1 MVSKKRKRCE
11 KQSHTRSKKK
21 KKDTEKK
28 TVKQKIKKG
37 KEFIREYVQEM
48 HTIRLQSFLFINWI
62 FETQTLEET
71 FEIKQQDLVQI
82 QKLFI
87 KDRYDCTTIYSNWFQ
102 EYKQIFTPIQISF
115 QPLEKSLSYQARKML
130 TNIQEH
136 LRIDDNIRHYTQRIN
151 THLWK
156 LLHLFYKN
164 KLQFPLNEREQ
175 YCFDE
180 LMPYKVCAAYFRM
193 MNFSCI
199 KCKIE
204 YLKQLQFI
212 SKDKFKNI
220 KLCPRSDF
228 IPGAVYFPLEILNS
242 KVLKEYKFENAFISD
257 GYSFCET
264 TEKSEKI
271 QLYTLEN
278 IKFNP
283 RDFDNVYGCD
293 PGVKIPVVMVN
304 PYTKSHFNS
313 IPEFL
318 YEKDKQTKIDNEYI
332 IHQQEWKKKMG
343 GLDYIDFYL
352 KMQTKN
358 KMQLITTE
366 LSEANTF
373 VEYLNVVNLHFNGIM
388 SHYNHPNF
396 RQWRFRKYGQKQRCL
411 AMVVQHLTQRAHK
424 KEDVLLDSNKSACTS
439 EYKNDQN
446 ILNKAK
452 KRQKWLKKNKTKEKS
467 VLVYWGN
474 GTFGTT
480 YRNNEASSCHQIREY
495 IQKLNHKNLKI
506 QIVDEKNTSSHCCKC
521 EQKFIDSKQTNTSWH
536 HYRLRMCTHCL
547 NNNQAPF
554 YERDY
559 GSAIYIGRRGVS
571 TYETLFSFGNNQAVF

>member
-1 MVSKKRKRCE
+1 MVTKKRKSCG
-11 KQSHTRSKKK
+11 KQSHTKSNKKK
-21 KKDTEKK
+21 KITEKR

-48 HTIRLQSFLFINWI
+48 HMIRLQSFLFINWI
-62 FETQTLEET
+62 FETQVLQTS

-87 KDRYDCTTIYSNWFQ
+87 KDRYNCDSEYSSWFQ
-102 EYKQIFTPIQISF
+102 EYSNIYNPIQVSF

-136 LRIDDNIRHYTQRIN
+136 LRMDDNVRHYTQRIN
-151 THLWK
+151 TCMWR
-156 LLHLFYKN
+156 LLYLFYKG
-164 KLQFPLNEREQ
+164 KLEFPLNKRDH
-175 YCFDE
+175 YCFYK
-180 LMPYKVCAAYFRM
+180 LMTYKVCEAYFKM
-193 MNFSCI
+193 MNVNSL
-199 KCKIE
+199 KYKIE
-204 YLKQLQFI
+204 YLKQLQHI
-212 SKDKFKNI
+212 SKDKFKHI
-220 KLCPRSDF
+220 KLCPRADF

-242 KVLKEYKFENAFISD
+242 RGLKEYKFENAFVSD

-264 TEKSEKI
+264 TEKSEII
-271 QLYTLEN
+271 QLNTSE
-278 IKFNP
+278 KVQFNP
-283 RDFDNVYGCD
+283 KDFDNVYGCD
-293 PGVKIPVVMVN
+293 PGVKIPIVMVN
-304 PYTKSHFNS
+304 PYITSHFNS

-318 YEKDKQTKIDNEYI
+318 KEKNKEASIENEYI
-332 IHQQEWKKKMG
+332 IFQQEWKKKMG

-358 KMQLITTE
+358 NMQLIITE

-373 VEYLNVVNLHFNGIM
+373 TEYLKVLNTHFNVIM
-388 SHYNHPNF
+388 SHYSHPNF

-424 KEDVLLDSNKSACTS
+424 KDDVLLNENKSACTS
-439 EYKNDQN
+439 EYKHDSN

-452 KRQKWLKKNKTKEKS
+452 KRQKWLKRNKTKEKS

-495 IQKLNHKNLKI
+495 IQKMNHEKLKI
-506 QIVDEKNTSSHCCKC
+506 QMVDEKNTSSHCCQC
-521 EQKFIDSKQTNTSWH
+521 EQKFIDSINTNTSWH

-554 YERDY
+554 YERDF

-571 TYETLFSFGNNQAVF
+571 TYETLFPLGNIQAIF